1 VICQRALV
9 LVRWED
15 ADSSSTRVLTEAG
28 DEYHKPVIM
37 ETVGWLLK
45 NDPRGVSVVCEA
57 FLDEG
62 VRSYRGHTFIPR
74 GMVLAV
80 RTLRKGAK

>member
-1 VICQRALV
+1 
-9 LVRWED
+9 
-15 ADSSSTRVLTEAG
+15 
-28 DEYHKPVIM
+28 VIM